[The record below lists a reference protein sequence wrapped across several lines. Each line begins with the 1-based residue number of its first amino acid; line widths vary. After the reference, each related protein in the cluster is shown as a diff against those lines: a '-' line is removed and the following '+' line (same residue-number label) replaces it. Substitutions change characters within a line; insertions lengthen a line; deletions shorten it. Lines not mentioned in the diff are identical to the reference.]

1 VIAAS
6 GRGESVIRPAL
17 LLTGVGIAA
26 LVVQGALAALLP
38 PALVPDLGLLV
49 TVIAAVEAPAILA
62 LALAAL
68 LGYGTDY
75 LSGTLLGEAA
85 LLRVL
90 TFATTR
96 FVSAQFHLERPLPL
110 AGLCV
115 AVAFVEPLGTAA
127 LSSLFAG
134 ASPFGWEA
142 LPTIACRAAIAG
154 ALAPVVQPIVSGALL
169 GLGDGDPRR
178 REVRFETRRPVL

>member
-1 VIAAS
+1 
-6 GRGESVIRPAL
+6 VIRPAL
-17 LLTGVGIAA
+17 ALTAVGIAA

-49 TVIAAVEAPAILA
+49 TVIAAVEAPALLA
-62 LALAAL
+62 LALAAG

-85 LLRVL
+85 LLRIV
-90 TFATTR
+90 TFAGTR

-110 AGLCV
+110 AGLCL
-115 AVAFVEPLGTAA
+115 AVALLEPLGTAA

-134 ASPFGWEA
+134 ASPFGWDA
-142 LPTIACRAAIAG
+142 LPTLATRAVLAA
-154 ALAPVVQPIVSGALL
+154 ALAPFVHAVVSGALL
-169 GLGDGDPRR
+169 GLSEGEARR

>member
-1 VIAAS
+1 MNPRRD
-6 GRGESVIRPAL
+6 GQSVLRPAL
-17 LLTGVGIAA
+17 ALAGVGVAS

-38 PALVPDLGLLV
+38 PALVPDLSLLV
-49 TVIAAVEAPAILA
+49 TVIAAVEAPPLLA
-62 LALAAL
+62 LALAAG

-85 LLRVL
+85 LLRIL
-90 TFATTR
+90 AFATTR

-110 AGLCV
+110 AGLCL
-115 AVAFVEPLGTAA
+115 AVALIEPLGTAA

-142 LPTIACRAAIAG
+142 LPTLACRALIA
-154 ALAPVVQPIVSGALL
+154 ALLAPFMQGIVSAALL
-169 GLGDGDPRR
+169 GLTETDTRR
-178 REVRFETRRPVL
+178 REVRFDTRRPVL

>member
-1 VIAAS
+1 
-6 GRGESVIRPAL
+6 VIRPAL
-17 LLTGVGIAA
+17 ALTAIGVAA
-26 LVVQGALAALLP
+26 LVLQGALAALLP

-49 TVIAAVEAPAILA
+49 TVIAAVEAPALLA
-62 LALAAL
+62 LALAAG

-85 LLRVL
+85 LLRIL
-90 TFATTR
+90 AFSTTR

-110 AGLCV
+110 AGLCL
-115 AVAFVEPLGTAA
+115 AIALLEPLGTAA

-142 LPTIACRAAIAG
+142 IPTLATRALLAAV
-154 ALAPVVQPIVSGALL
+154 LAPFVHAIVSTAVA
-169 GLGDGDPRR
+169 GLSEGDARR
-178 REVRFETRRPVL
+178 REVRFDTRRPVL

>member
-1 VIAAS
+1 
-6 GRGESVIRPAL
+6 VIRPAL
-17 LLTGVGIAA
+17 ALAAVGIAA

-38 PALVPDLGLLV
+38 PPLVPDLGLLV
-49 TVIAAVEAPAILA
+49 TVIAAVEAPALLA
-62 LALAAL
+62 LALAAG

-85 LLRVL
+85 LLRIL
-90 TFATTR
+90 AFAATR

-110 AGLCV
+110 AGLCL
-115 AVAFVEPLGTAA
+115 AIALLEPLGTAA

-142 LPTIACRAAIAG
+142 LPTLATRAFLAA
-154 ALAPVVQPIVSGALL
+154 ALAPFAHALVSTAVASLSE
-169 GLGDGDPRR
+169 GDTRR
-178 REVRFETRRPVL
+178 REVRFDTRRPVL